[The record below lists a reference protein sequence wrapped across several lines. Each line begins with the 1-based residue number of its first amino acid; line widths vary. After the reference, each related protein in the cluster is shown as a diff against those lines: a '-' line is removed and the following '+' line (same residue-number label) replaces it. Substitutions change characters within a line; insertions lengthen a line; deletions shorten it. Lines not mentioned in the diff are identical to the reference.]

1 MAQNIL
7 VNQLAQSLRLQAL
20 RMVHRANASHIGSC
34 LSMADLLAVLYG
46 KILRVDPTN
55 PNWLDR
61 DRFILSKGHSAAI
74 LYAVLAERGFF
85 PLEWLETY
93 CQDGS
98 KLTGHISHYLPGI
111 EASTGSL
118 GHGLPIGC
126 GIALAGKREDKPYR
140 VFVLVSDGEMD
151 EGSNWES
158 ILFAPQHQLDNLVV
172 IVDYNKIQSFGT
184 VQEVLDLEPLT
195 AKFQAFRWS
204 VREIDGHNF
213 QQIEDAFNSVPFQKG
228 KPSCIIAHTVKGK
241 GVSFMENQLAWHYK
255 SPNQEQLEQAVAEI
269 EGKS

>member
-1 MAQNIL
+1 MIQANTIK
-7 VNQLAQSLRLQAL
+7 QLAQSIRLQAL
-20 RMVHRANASHIGSC
+20 QMVHRANASHIGSC

-151 EGSNWES
+151 EGS
-158 ILFAPQHQLDNLVV
+158 
-172 IVDYNKIQSFGT
+172 YNF
-184 VQEVLDLEPLT
+184 V
-195 AKFQAFRWS
+195 
-204 VREIDGHNF
+204 
-213 QQIEDAFNSVPFQKG
+213 
-228 KPSCIIAHTVKGK
+228 
-241 GVSFMENQLAWHYK
+241 
-255 SPNQEQLEQAVAEI
+255 
-269 EGKS
+269 